1 VSSPDVRFV
10 IVPHRPRARMLAF
23 VLVLTWL
30 GSLWAA
36 FELARWISVPA
47 YAELQS
53 ERNRLANRLSEVS
66 VDLDAERQRSAV
78 LGRSDQVSRAANV
91 ELQQT
96 VREREE
102 EVAALRSDVAFYER
116 LVGGSAQRKGL
127 SVHALALSEP
137 SPGTLQCLGQ
147 RQHVGQRAGLTAG
160 AVTLD
165 IEGVLDGQL
174 TRLDWGALRQ
184 GADPEP
190 QKFAF
195 RYFQQM
201 EGSIMLPEKFI
212 PHRVRVEV
220 QVDGNGNRIERIFP
234 WQELLPQQGT

>member
-1 VSSPDVRFV
+1 MSSPDVRFV

-23 VLVLTWL
+23 VLTLAWL
-30 GSLWAA
+30 GSLWAS

-47 YAELQS
+47 YGELKAEHA
-53 ERNRLANRLSEVS
+53 RLATRLSETEAE
-66 VDLDAERQRSAV
+66 LDAERQRNAV

-96 VREREE
+96 VRDREE

-127 SVHALALSEP
+127 SVHALALTQP
-137 SPGTLQCLGQ
+137 SPNTLYYMLTLTQTLK
-147 RQHVGQRAGLTAG
+147 RSGLTAG
-160 AVTLD
+160 AITMDL
-165 IEGVLDGQL
+165 EGVQDGQL
-174 TRLDWGALRQ
+174 TRLDWATLR
-184 GADPEP
+184 GADAAP
-190 QKFAF
+190 QTFSF

-201 EGSIMLPEKFI
+201 EGSLMLPENFQ

-220 QVDGNGNRIERIFP
+220 QVDGNDKRIERIFP

>member
-1 VSSPDVRFV
+1 
-10 IVPHRPRARMLAF
+10 MLAF
-23 VLVLTWL
+23 VLMLAWL

-36 FELARWISVPA
+36 FELARWVSVPA
-47 YAELQS
+47 YGELQV
-53 ERNRLANRLSEVS
+53 ERDRLASRLSETAS
-66 VDLDAERQRSAV
+66 ELDTERQRNAV
-78 LGRSDQVSRAANV
+78 LGRSDQVSRAANL

-127 SVHALALSEP
+127 SVHALALTQP
-137 SPGTLQCLGQ
+137 SPNTLYYVLTLTQTLK
-147 RQHVGQRAGLTAG
+147 RSGLTAG
-160 AVTLD
+160 AVTMDL
-165 IEGVLDGQL
+165 EGVQDGQL
-174 TRLDWGALRQ
+174 TRLDWQSLRG
-184 GADPEP
+184 GADSEP

-201 EGSIMLPEKFI
+201 EGSLMLPENFV

-220 QVDGNGNRIERIFP
+220 QVDGNNNRIERIFP